1 MRNNL
6 DPLVSVY
13 ITNKNYGKYI
23 ETAVKSVLKQ
33 SYKNIELVILDD
45 ASTDGSQKIIKKYEE
60 KNY

>member
-45 ASTDGSQKIIKKYEE
+45 ASTDGSQKIIKK
-60 KNY
+60 